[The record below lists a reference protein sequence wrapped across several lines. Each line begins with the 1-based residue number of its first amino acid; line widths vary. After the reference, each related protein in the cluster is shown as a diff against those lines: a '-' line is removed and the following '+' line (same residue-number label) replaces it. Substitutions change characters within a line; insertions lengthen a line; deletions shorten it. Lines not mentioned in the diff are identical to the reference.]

1 MSFYCGV
8 RKGAINFIVNEI
20 IVMYFLRNDGRRKRE
35 EQKNKAIN
43 FRQKEKDILDN
54 ILGKQESE

>member
-1 MSFYCGV
+1 
-8 RKGAINFIVNEI
+8 
-20 IVMYFLRNDGRRKRE
+20 MYFPRNDGRRKRE